1 MDPNNPQSNTT
12 TISSKF
18 PVPKKTTSAVSPE
31 ESKFL
36 QDQIAILKTG
46 DDMDIMTCLITL
58 CDHLSLSS
66 DQIADDPNM
75 PILLEEVCKN
85 LEKTYIAELIIY
97 TLQCVNNILD
107 LNPAFTMTLKK
118 IGAIPKIVIL
128 MSVIDDMTCVES
140 IIKIIEKISYYIFL
154 SYISCDSF

>member
-85 LEKTYIAELIIY
+85 LEKRAE
-97 TLQCVNNILD
+97 
-107 LNPAFTMTLKK
+107 
-118 IGAIPKIVIL
+118 
-128 MSVIDDMTCVES
+128 
-140 IIKIIEKISYYIFL
+140 
-154 SYISCDSF
+154 